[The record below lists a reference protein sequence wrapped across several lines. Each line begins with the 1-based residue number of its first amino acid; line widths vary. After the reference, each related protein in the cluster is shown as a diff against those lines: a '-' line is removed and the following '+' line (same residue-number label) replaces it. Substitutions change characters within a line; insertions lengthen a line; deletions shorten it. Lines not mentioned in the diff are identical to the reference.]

1 MKVNR
6 VGILKK
12 FVVVA
17 IVCNF
22 LVLGSAWIKP
32 LRVPLYAEGEIDA
45 GNTKSIFVNTA
56 FIVMGALGLKIVASA
71 NGLAQDFANSLGDM
85 FDSWT
90 AVGSIPLATIT
101 SALQNRLNIQGQT
114 LVIGGDLYN
123 QIINF
128 LNYCGGAVSS
138 GVTSIFNTDVPAF
151 VYDTPSSYYLPTG
164 GLNIAQR
171 NNGNNYRIITNTD
184 NVRVIF
190 TLTYSSGTTQG
201 IRVICAS
208 LVGVESFRYVNA
220 YNNQTYTYNLSST
233 TWNGVRVYQWST
245 IVADLSA
252 LTSIF
257 IDYAFDERG
266 MNSQQTNNNYY
277 YYLFGAGAVAGT
289 DGTIS
294 IPDPISRNYND
305 VNSKPFTGVGE
316 NDDVPIAIPGS
327 FATDY
332 PLTGTWDIPDS
343 LPFAIPWVL
352 DVPSALDTPID
363 IPWYPDPIGDIPATT
378 IPAPPSLTDV
388 PLIITPECENLSACL
403 IQGVSTVSN
412 HISQFI
418 NIHEEFRNY
427 TIITL
432 LIGFALF
439 ILGVFA

>member
-1 MKVNR
+1 MKVNN

-12 FVVVA
+12 FIVVA
-17 IVCNF
+17 LVCNF
-22 LVLGSAWIKP
+22 LVLGSVWIKP
-32 LRVPLYAEGEIDA
+32 LRVPLYAEGEINA

-71 NGLAQDFANSLGDM
+71 NGLASDFANSLGDM

-90 AVGSIPLATIT
+90 AIGSIPLATIT
-101 SALQNRLNIQGQT
+101 SALQNRLNVQGQN
-114 LVIGGDLYN
+114 LVIGGELYN

-128 LNYCGGAVSS
+128 LNFCGGAVSS
-138 GVTSIFNTDVPAF
+138 GVTSIFNTPTPAF
-151 VYDTPSSYYLPTG
+151 VYDTPGNFYVFNGETKIGTNHNGKNIYITPSSNLIRFIFYYNSTYNNY
-164 GLNIAQR
+164 NIAAVTTIANAFFTMTNFQ
-171 NNGNNYRIITNTD
+171 YDRI
-184 NVRVIF
+184 
-190 TLTYSSGTTQG
+190 
-201 IRVICAS
+201 
-208 LVGVESFRYVNA
+208 
-220 YNNQTYTYNLSST
+220 
-233 TWNGVRVYQWST
+233 ST
-245 IVADLSA
+245 INISGRSVINGITYYSVINSVNPLYFGSFSINNFVNNDNSADNLIY
-252 LTSIF
+252 LT
-257 IDYAFDERG
+257 
-266 MNSQQTNNNYY
+266 
-277 YYLFGAGAVAGT
+277 FGAGAVAGT

-363 IPWYPDPIGDIPATT
+363 IPWYPDPIDDIPAPT

-388 PLIITPECENLSACL
+388 PLIITPECESLSACL

>member
-1 MKVNR
+1 MKENR
-6 VGILKK
+6 VGLLKK

-17 IVCNF
+17 LVCNF

-45 GNTKSIFVNTA
+45 GNTKSIFINTA
-56 FIVMGALGLKIVASA
+56 FVVMGALGLKIVASA
-71 NGLAQDFANSLGDM
+71 NGLASDFANSLGDLY
-85 FDSWT
+85 DSWVT
-90 AVGSIPLATIT
+90 AGSIATSAIT
-101 SALQNRLNIQGQT
+101 SALQTKLTVQNQTLNI
-114 LVIGGDLYN
+114 GGTLYN

-138 GVTSIFNTDVPAF
+138 GITSIFNTPTPAF
-151 VYDTPSSYYLPTG
+151 SYDTPGNYLPVPLTTT
-164 GLNIAQR
+164 R
-171 NNGNNYRIITNTD
+171 VVTNSNDGT
-184 NVRVIF
+184 NIF
-190 TLTYSSGTTQG
+190 TVTGISSSVRLVFLTATYNYYAYFVGLSSGLSVGFQSYSNPYRTVNLNSTKTVNG
-201 IRVICAS
+201 I
-208 LVGVESFRYVNA
+208 
-220 YNNQTYTYNLSST
+220 T
-233 TWNGVRVYQWST
+233 
-245 IVADLSA
+245 
-252 LTSIF
+252 
-257 IDYAFDERG
+257 
-266 MNSQQTNNNYY
+266 YY
-277 YYLFGAGAVAGT
+277 YYYYSISKSNNCSFDFPILSDLSDSINNAIYLTFGAGAVAGT

-363 IPWYPDPIGDIPATT
+363 IPWYPDPIGNIPAPT

-388 PLIITPECENLSACL
+388 PLIINPECESLSACL

>member
-1 MKVNR
+1 MVKVMKVNN

-12 FVVVA
+12 FIVVA
-17 IVCNF
+17 LVCNF
-22 LVLGSAWIKP
+22 LVLGSAFIKP
-32 LRVPLYAEGEIDA
+32 LRVSLYAEGEIDA
-45 GNTKSIFVNTA
+45 GNTKSIFINTA
-56 FIVMGALGLKIVASA
+56 FVVMGALGLKIVASA
-71 NGLAQDFANSLGDM
+71 NGLASDFANSLGDM

-101 SALQNRLNIQGQT
+101 SALQNRLNVQGQN
-114 LVIGGDLYN
+114 LVIGGELYN

-138 GVTSIFNTDVPAF
+138 GVTSIFNTPTPAF
-151 VYDTPSSYYLPTG
+151 IYNEPGNYYVFGVGSQILGYSISGSSGRSEYFTVLSQSSEVRCAIFNSSLLFIASASDFVLNVLRVPNSGSSSSSTASLSSSNGFKYYL
-164 GLNIAQR
+164 
-171 NNGNNYRIITNTD
+171 
-184 NVRVIF
+184 
-190 TLTYSSGTTQG
+190 
-201 IRVICAS
+201 
-208 LVGVESFRYVNA
+208 VNA
-220 YNNQTYTYNLSST
+220 GSRAVYNN
-233 TWNGVRVYQWST
+233 
-245 IVADLSA
+245 
-252 LTSIF
+252 IF
-257 IDYAFDERG
+257 PIINNIDSNVNQYL
-266 MNSQQTNNNYY
+266 

-363 IPWYPDPIGDIPATT
+363 IPWYPDPIGNIPAPT

-388 PLIITPECENLSACL
+388 PLIITPECESLSACL

>member
-1 MKVNR
+1 MKASR
-6 VGILKK
+6 IGILKK
-12 FVVVA
+12 IIVVA
-17 IVCNF
+17 LVCNF
-22 LVLGSAWIKP
+22 LVMGSAWIKP

-71 NGLAQDFANSLGDM
+71 NGLASDFANSLGDM

-101 SALQNRLNIQGQT
+101 SALQNRLNVQGQN
-114 LVIGGDLYN
+114 LVIGGELYN

-128 LNYCGGAVSS
+128 LNYCGGAVST
-138 GVTSIFNTDVPAF
+138 GVTSIFNTSSPAF
-151 VYDTPSSYYLPTG
+151 YYDTPSSYYQPLSYTPFWNTK
-164 GLNIAQR
+164 
-171 NNGNNYRIITNTD
+171 NGNKYRFYVADD
-184 NVRVIF
+184 NVRVVFIKN
-190 TLTYSSGTTQG
+190 SSWAYCVGISMIANQYLYYQWTT
-201 IRVICAS
+201 
-208 LVGVESFRYVNA
+208 
-220 YNNQTYTYNLSST
+220 NNDRSILLSSSRT
-233 TWNGVRVYQWST
+233 INGITYYYQYLNNS
-245 IVADLSA
+245 LSDIND
-252 LTSIF
+252 IF
-257 IDYAFDERG
+257 IDFVKTIANNDDVFTNALYYA
-266 MNSQQTNNNYY
+266 
-277 YYLFGAGAVAGT
+277 FGAGAVAGT

-305 VNSKPFTGVGE
+305 VNSKPFVGVGE

-332 PLTGTWDIPDS
+332 PLTGTWEIPDS

-363 IPWYPDPIGDIPATT
+363 IPWYPDPIGDIPAPT
-378 IPAPPSLTDV
+378 IPAPPSLNDV
-388 PLIITPECENLSACL
+388 PLIITPECESLSACL